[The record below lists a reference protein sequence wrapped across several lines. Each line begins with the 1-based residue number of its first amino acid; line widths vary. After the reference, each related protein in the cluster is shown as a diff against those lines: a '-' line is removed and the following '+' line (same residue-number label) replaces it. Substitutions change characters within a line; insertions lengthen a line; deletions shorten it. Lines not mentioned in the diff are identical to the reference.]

1 MHGIA
6 EPNPNMSEL
15 ALARAWADG
24 ELPESFLTRD
34 GTAVKIIYR
43 GVWTHGLG
51 PDFADA
57 MISWPNGTIETGSL
71 EIHLRTTGWR
81 EHRHHLDPAYDRVIL
96 HVVGIDDGAE
106 TRRADGKIV
115 PVVTVGLEHA
125 HFDDAGLPW
134 ARVGGEVCAADL
146 AATRPGQIV
155 SALRALGDDRLAS
168 FTTSF
173 EAELHQAPPHQ
184 VMWRALL
191 DALGISENRIPMQ
204 KLAALLPIV
213 DLERAIARHPK
224 RFEAAMA
231 HLLGCAGFLP
241 LAPADADRSGLTLS
255 QIAEIEAI
263 WMDVRRPS
271 GERLSPGEWNLNRV
285 RPANHPIVR
294 LKSAAA
300 MVATTQGAFGS
311 YLLEP
316 IRNGTFEPALL
327 QHMSADNGATLGSDR
342 AIVLASRV
350 LIPFAL
356 ALAELNGDT
365 ELTDAAMATWD
376 SLPASAPNQQT
387 RAAQIQI
394 TGGPALRSLGER
406 GTQGLIQLHRSR
418 CQPRRC
424 FECPIAAL
432 VVADSV
438 TPSTPD
444 GEAAKSTP

>member
-1 MHGIA
+1 
-6 EPNPNMSEL
+6 
-15 ALARAWADG
+15 
-24 ELPESFLTRD
+24 
-34 GTAVKIIYR
+34 
-43 GVWTHGLG
+43 
-51 PDFADA
+51 
-57 MISWPNGTIETGSL
+57 
-71 EIHLRTTGWR
+71 
-81 EHRHHLDPAYDRVIL
+81 
-96 HVVGIDDGAE
+96 
-106 TRRADGKIV
+106 
-115 PVVTVGLEHA
+115 
-125 HFDDAGLPW
+125 
-134 ARVGGEVCAADL
+134 
-146 AATRPGQIV
+146 
-155 SALRALGDDRLAS
+155 
-168 FTTSF
+168 
-173 EAELHQAPPHQ
+173 
-184 VMWRALL
+184 MWRALL